1 MTWAAHAGTAQA
13 ARCLAQTCLALQALP
28 PAMPAL
34 PPGMPFPQAGQP
46 QASRLVLPLVSGQAR
61 LAIASRA
68 SIAAGHLLYGPL
80 TYRPCSRCRQGALL
94 SPVQPHQKPF
104 LKSVLS
110 LSFLFTALYIPLQSF
125 ATDRSY
131 PFARRAV
138 LQGRAGLRQAAP
150 ERTGRTAAQRTHFA
164 SSHRQA
170 AT

>member
-1 MTWAAHAGTAQA
+1 MTWAAHSGTAQA
-13 ARCLAQTCLALQALP
+13 ARCLAQTCPSLQ
-28 PAMPAL
+28 AL
-34 PPGMPFPQAGQP
+34 PPGMPFHQAGQP
-46 QASRLVLPLVSGQAR
+46 QASRLVLPPVSGQSR

-104 LKSVLS
+104 LKSVLT
-110 LSFLFTALYIPLQSF
+110 LSFLFTAFYIPLQSF